1 MVETTAQ
8 GNKAEPLVEHMMTP
22 KPDENAVR
30 QIFEQLEH
38 LGLIYDSGERED
50 GYVAYDLRD
59 FGELT
64 REAQKAVL
72 DYLDR
77 EPASHWVLGRYLTF
91 NSSIARVR
99 PPGLRAGC
107 PGRSVPS
114 GRRR

>member
-1 MVETTAQ
+1 
-8 GNKAEPLVEHMMTP
+8 MTP

-77 EPASHWVLGRYLTF
+77 EPASHWVLGRFAIDKLGTEKAQQLLNRTYEGPL
-91 NSSIARVR
+91 
-99 PPGLRAGC
+99 
-107 PGRSVPS
+107 
-114 GRRR
+114 